1 MRIPRSF
8 AMVFALAVGPMLAPS
23 VGAQELVDCPVCERF
38 GSFVEELSL
47 GEGPVPVSE
56 RPGWVQLERIAT
68 EIPPLVAPLR
78 EAFPDI
84 EVVTVRSQ
92 ADQEEAV
99 PGVQAYLGLCGPRLL
114 ETLPDLR
121 WVGLVSAGLDDCDPI
136 ADELIER
143 GVVVT
148 NMRRVHAR
156 QIAEHA
162 IAMTLAFVRDL
173 NRYAGE
179 QASGDWSRFG
189 TATANLEQVE
199 DKTMLVAGLG
209 GIGTETARRAHA
221 LDMRVVATRNSR
233 REGPDYVDYVGLSH
247 ELLELAADADV
258 IVNATPLTPDTREL
272 FDAQFFRT
280 MKETAYF
287 INVGRGESV
296 VTEDL
301 VAALEAGELAG
312 AGLDVTYPEPLPSG
326 HPLWSMPNVILTPHV
341 AASSD
346 QLFPRVVAVM
356 LENVRRYVSG
366 ARLLNE
372 VNLARGY

>member
-1 MRIPRSF
+1 MRTFPHV
-8 AMVFALAVGPMLAPS
+8 AMALALGAGATAAPS
-23 VGAQELVDCPVCERF
+23 ASAQELVDCPVCERF
-38 GSFVEELSL
+38 GPFVQELGLS
-47 GEGPVPVSE
+47 EGAVPVGE

-68 EIPPLVAPLR
+68 HIPPMIEPLG
-78 EAFPDI
+78 EAFPEI
-84 EVVTVRSQ
+84 EVVQVSMGANRE
-92 ADQEEAV
+92 DV
-99 PGVQAYLGLCGPRLL
+99 MPGVQAYLGLCGPRLL
-114 ETLPDLR
+114 ERLPDLR
-121 WVGLVSAGLDDCDPI
+121 WVGLVSAGLDECDPI

-162 IAMTLAFVRDL
+162 IAMALSFVRDL
-173 NRYAGE
+173 NRYTREQTSGE
-179 QASGDWSRFG
+179 WTRFG
-189 TATANLEQVE
+189 TATAGLEQVE
-199 DKTMLVAGLG
+199 DKTMLVVGLG

-247 ELLELAADADV
+247 ELLELTADADV

-272 FDAQFFRT
+272 FDAEFFRT
-280 MKETAYF
+280 MKESAYF

-296 VTEDL
+296 VNEDL

-312 AGLDVTYPEPLPSG
+312 AGLDVTFPEPLPAG

-346 QLFPRVVAVM
+346 QLFPRIASVM
-356 LENVRRYVSG
+356 LENVRRYMSG
-366 ARLLNE
+366 ASLLNE
-372 VNLARGY
+372 VDVARGY